1 MSVTISGWREALP
14 VTEGVYT
21 DLLIVLTMTTV
32 VDLDIPA
39 DRLGLDSTFD
49 RVQGFEFHVGGMIG
63 DFPPLV
69 WVAGPDQRTVQQAFE
84 ADPSVEVIAE
94 LTDDSR
100 EGYDDLDHG
109 WVRDHWL
116 YRLEFGTRVK
126 LFQQIVSENDGAIL
140 EASGRT
146 DSWSVQLLFHDRVAV
161 SECHAVLDQYDFRV
175 EVTRIAGMSDLPS
188 TRTPLTE
195 TQYETICKA
204 HELGYFDVPREVTLK
219 ELAAELG
226 ISHQALSE
234 RLRRSH
240 AALVSAQL
248 SNDIAPPRIDP

>member
-1 MSVTISGWREALP
+1 MSVTATGWREALP

-21 DLLIVLTMTTV
+21 DLWIVLMMTTV

-49 RVQGFEFHVGGMIG
+49 RVQGLEFHVGGMIG

-69 WVAGPDQRTVQQAFE
+69 WVAGPDQRTVQQALE
-84 ADPSVEVIAE
+84 ADPSVEIVAE

-100 EGYDDLDHG
+100 TEHDLDRE
-109 WVRDHWL
+109 WERDHWL
-116 YRLEFGTRVK
+116 YRLAFGTRVK

-140 EASGRT
+140 EASGRA
-146 DSWSVQLLFHDRVAV
+146 DNWSIQLLFHDRVAV
-161 SECHAVLDQYDFRV
+161 SECHDVFGQYDFQA
-175 EVTRIAGMSDLPS
+175 EVTRVAGMSDLPS

-195 TQYETICKA
+195 IQYETICKA
-204 HELGYFDVPREVTLK
+204 HELGYFDVPRDITLK
-219 ELAAELG
+219 ELAAELD

-248 SNDIAPPRIDP
+248 SNDIAPPKIDP